1 MDAGVLIH
9 ESILEFDQSLC
20 VEAELWDIWLEFA
33 KENLPLPLGGMALRR
48 SLPLSDAIKIER
60 DLTNAVKIAD
70 ANRKILAPMLIERKL
85 IRVNEEKLDTYLN
98 LYANKNSIS
107 MNQTQLL
114 AVDTLFKLGYDYK
127 FYDKIIHV
135 NDYLIPS
142 EYEEARNLKRIKM
155 DESTLVALGVQTFKI
170 TLLLSL
176 PMLLAGLIAGL
187 VISIFQATT
196 QINEMTLSF
205 VPKIIL
211 VVVILIFLMP
221 WMTTTMIDFTE
232 NILNQIPTFIK

>member
-1 MDAGVLIH
+1 
-9 ESILEFDQSLC
+9 
-20 VEAELWDIWLEFA
+20 
-33 KENLPLPLGGMALRR
+33 
-48 SLPLSDAIKIER
+48 
-60 DLTNAVKIAD
+60 
-70 ANRKILAPMLIERKL
+70 
-85 IRVNEEKLDTYLN
+85 
-98 LYANKNSIS
+98 
-107 MNQTQLL
+107 
-114 AVDTLFKLGYDYK
+114 
-127 FYDKIIHV
+127 
-135 NDYLIPS
+135 
-142 EYEEARNLKRIKM
+142 M

-221 WMTTTMIDFTE
+221 WMTTTMIDLLR
-232 NILNQIPTFIK
+232 IY

>member
-1 MDAGVLIH
+1 
-9 ESILEFDQSLC
+9 
-20 VEAELWDIWLEFA
+20 
-33 KENLPLPLGGMALRR
+33 
-48 SLPLSDAIKIER
+48 
-60 DLTNAVKIAD
+60 
-70 ANRKILAPMLIERKL
+70 
-85 IRVNEEKLDTYLN
+85 
-98 LYANKNSIS
+98 
-107 MNQTQLL
+107 
-114 AVDTLFKLGYDYK
+114 
-127 FYDKIIHV
+127 
-135 NDYLIPS
+135 
-142 EYEEARNLKRIKM
+142 M

-176 PMLLAGLIAGL
+176 PILLAGLIAGL

>member
-1 MDAGVLIH
+1 
-9 ESILEFDQSLC
+9 
-20 VEAELWDIWLEFA
+20 
-33 KENLPLPLGGMALRR
+33 
-48 SLPLSDAIKIER
+48 
-60 DLTNAVKIAD
+60 
-70 ANRKILAPMLIERKL
+70 
-85 IRVNEEKLDTYLN
+85 
-98 LYANKNSIS
+98 
-107 MNQTQLL
+107 
-114 AVDTLFKLGYDYK
+114 
-127 FYDKIIHV
+127 
-135 NDYLIPS
+135 
-142 EYEEARNLKRIKM
+142 M

-211 VVVILIFLMP
+211 VVAILIFLMP

>member
-1 MDAGVLIH
+1 
-9 ESILEFDQSLC
+9 
-20 VEAELWDIWLEFA
+20 
-33 KENLPLPLGGMALRR
+33 
-48 SLPLSDAIKIER
+48 
-60 DLTNAVKIAD
+60 
-70 ANRKILAPMLIERKL
+70 
-85 IRVNEEKLDTYLN
+85 
-98 LYANKNSIS
+98 
-107 MNQTQLL
+107 
-114 AVDTLFKLGYDYK
+114 
-127 FYDKIIHV
+127 
-135 NDYLIPS
+135 
-142 EYEEARNLKRIKM
+142 M

>member
-1 MDAGVLIH
+1 
-9 ESILEFDQSLC
+9 
-20 VEAELWDIWLEFA
+20 
-33 KENLPLPLGGMALRR
+33 
-48 SLPLSDAIKIER
+48 
-60 DLTNAVKIAD
+60 
-70 ANRKILAPMLIERKL
+70 
-85 IRVNEEKLDTYLN
+85 
-98 LYANKNSIS
+98 
-107 MNQTQLL
+107 
-114 AVDTLFKLGYDYK
+114 
-127 FYDKIIHV
+127 
-135 NDYLIPS
+135 
-142 EYEEARNLKRIKM
+142 M

-211 VVVILIFLMP
+211 VVVILILLMP

>member
-1 MDAGVLIH
+1 MD
-9 ESILEFDQSLC
+9 
-20 VEAELWDIWLEFA
+20 
-33 KENLPLPLGGMALRR
+33 K
-48 SLPLSDAIKIER
+48 
-60 DLTNAVKIAD
+60 
-70 ANRKILAPMLIERKL
+70 
-85 IRVNEEKLDTYLN
+85 
-98 LYANKNSIS
+98 
-107 MNQTQLL
+107 
-114 AVDTLFKLGYDYK
+114 
-127 FYDKIIHV
+127 
-135 NDYLIPS
+135 
-142 EYEEARNLKRIKM
+142 
-155 DESTLVALGVQTFKI
+155 STLVALGVQTFKI